1 MLCTD
6 SESSFQALQSQLDET
21 SDPWVTP
28 PSPCSRPVKSKRVR
42 FRYLLTLAPR
52 ELVHRVIA
60 RPFPGEPA
68 RDIQLHNIA
77 RLQAR
82 WHRHNV
88 PEVVRNLDTDCA
100 AWRGAKGDGH
110 VQHARV
116 ELASC
121 CSPRHSLLP
130 VRRQPVHPLR
140 CSAPRHK
147 SGCLFFEVAFG
158 HLRRR
163 LHHKGARHTRAPW
176 LEFGMP
182 GPSRAR
188 PPAVGHCACVVG
200 ALTVFTVL
208 GPDTE

>member
-1 MLCTD
+1 MRHEVRIALGACTLNH
-6 SESSFQALQSQLDET
+6 S
-21 SDPWVTP
+21 
-28 PSPCSRPVKSKRVR
+28 SRPS
-42 FRYLLTLAPR
+42 
-52 ELVHRVIA
+52 
-60 RPFPGEPA
+60 
-68 RDIQLHNIA
+68 D
-77 RLQAR
+77 
-82 WHRHNV
+82 
-88 PEVVRNLDTDCA
+88 
-100 AWRGAKGDGH
+100 
-110 VQHARV
+110 
-116 ELASC
+116 
-121 CSPRHSLLP
+121 
-130 VRRQPVHPLR
+130 LR